1 MVPRRA
7 HLATL
12 VDDFERHAK
21 RIAIVAPQGLRR
33 RKIRYG
39 ALASLA
45 HRFAAELASRGI
57 VKGDRVVL
65 WGENSPEWVA
75 AFFGCVLRGVL
86 AVPVDFASPAEF
98 VRRVEAEV
106 SPKLI
111 VGSRDKLSALASE
124 RPSISL
130 EDFESAITREHVGV
144 VEGLNQDD
152 RLQIVFTSGTTGEPK
167 GVVHTH
173 RNVLASLTPI
183 ETEMQK
189 YLRYKR
195 LFRSL
200 RILHTL
206 PLSHVFGQ
214 FMGLWIPP
222 LVPAEVHYESRLV
235 AADLREYIHQEHV
248 SMLVSVPRVL
258 DLIRDDLL
266 GHFPGLDERIAAAG
280 KINAW
285 WRWWRF
291 RNVHRAFGFKFWAF
305 VSGGA
310 ALSPGTEQFFNALG
324 FPVVQGY
331 GMTETT
337 ALISLNHPFKLARG
351 TVGKVLPGREVRLS
365 EEGEV
370 LVRGDTISNMA
381 WQGGQAQKLDS
392 EWLATGDLAEID
404 EQGNLRYRGR
414 KKDVIVTAS
423 GLNVYPED
431 LESALNAQLD
441 VKIATV
447 IETQADHGP
456 EPLAALVM
464 NNSADPAPAV
474 AAANSNLAD
483 FQQIRRWVVWPD
495 PDLPR
500 TSTGKVL
507 RREVARRIASG
518 ELGEAGAVSEPGE
531 LNLDSLG
538 RVQLQSQIEEQY
550 GISVDETALQSV
562 RTQQDL
568 KELIARRPAAPAETG
583 RKPDRHIYPRW
594 AWSPVQYLIR
604 NAFQETVGR
613 SLTWFLTNPRVR
625 VYTRNW
631 PDSPMLIVCNHVT
644 SYDPAFVLY
653 AMPPHVRRRTA
664 IAMFGE
670 MLLDFRKGRNQGN
683 WFLDLLGPGAYLLI
697 TGLFNVFPL
706 PQQSGFR
713 RSFRHAGEAVDRGYN
728 VLVFPEGERTWSEQP
743 VAFMRGSG
751 LLWKDLGVPA
761 LPVRLKGLGELA
773 QAHKNKKHGNWFRS
787 GKIVVEVGEV
797 IPAQPEKSPEELTEI
812 LKRGILAL

>member
-1 MVPRRA
+1 MVPTRT

-12 VDDFERHAK
+12 VDDFERRAEH
-21 RIAIVAPQGLRR
+21 IAIVVPQGLRR
-33 RKIRYG
+33 RRITYG
-39 ALASLA
+39 ALAALTR
-45 HRFAAELASRGI
+45 RFAAELVSRGI
-57 VKGDRVVL
+57 VKGDRVLL
-65 WGENSPEWVA
+65 WGENGPEWVA
-75 AFFGCVLRGVL
+75 AFFGCVLRGVVP
-86 AVPVDFASPAEF
+86 VPVDFASAAEF
-98 VRRVEAEV
+98 ARRVEAEV
-106 SPKLI
+106 SPKLV
-111 VGSRDKLSALASE
+111 VGSREKLAALASAQ
-124 RPSISL
+124 PSIPF
-130 EDFESAITREHVGV
+130 ENFESAIVRERAGV
-144 VEGLNQDD
+144 IDDLHEDD
-152 RLQIVFTSGTTGEPK
+152 RLQIIFTSGTTGEPK

-189 YLRYKR
+189 YLRYQR
-195 LFRSL
+195 IFRSL

-235 AADLREYIHQEHV
+235 AADLRERIHDEHI

-266 GHFPGLDERIAAAG
+266 VHFPGLDERIQAAG
-280 KINAW
+280 KMNAW

-291 RNVHRAFGFKFWAF
+291 RKVHRAFGFKFWAF
-305 VSGGA
+305 VCGGA
-310 ALSPGTEQFFNALG
+310 TLSPGTEQFFNALG
-324 FPVVQGY
+324 FPVIEGY

-370 LVRGDTISNMA
+370 LVRGDTISNTT
-381 WQGGQAQKLDS
+381 WHGGQAQQLDS

-404 EQGNLRYRGR
+404 EQGHLRYRGR
-414 KKDVIVTAS
+414 KKEVIVTAS
-423 GLNVYPED
+423 GLNIYPED
-431 LESALNAQLD
+431 LEAALDAQAD
-441 VKIATV
+441 VKVATV
-447 IETQADHGP
+447 METQTDHGP

-464 NNSADPAPAV
+464 NNSVDPAAAV
-474 AAANSNLAD
+474 AGANSKLAD
-483 FQQIRRWVVWPD
+483 FQQIRRWVLWPE

-518 ELGEAGAVSEPGE
+518 ELGDAGAVSEPGE

-538 RVQLQSQIEEQY
+538 RVQLQSQIEERY
-550 GISVDETALQSV
+550 GISVDDAALQNV

-568 KELIARRPAAPAETG
+568 NELIARRPAAPAVT
-583 RKPDRHIYPRW
+583 RKAPDRHIYPRW
-594 AWSPVQYLIR
+594 TWNPLQNLIR

-613 SLTWFLTNPRVR
+613 SFTWFLAKPRVR
-625 VYTRNW
+625 VHTRNW

-653 AMPPHVRRRTA
+653 ALPPHIRRRTA
-664 IAMFGE
+664 IAMFAE

-683 WFLDLLGPGAYLLI
+683 RILDLLGPGAYLLI

-728 VLVFPEGERTWSEQP
+728 VLVFPEGERSWSENLLP
-743 VAFMRGSG
+743 FMRGSG

-773 QAHKNKKHGNWFRS
+773 QAHKNKQHGNWFRS
-787 GKIVVEVGEV
+787 GKIEVDVGEV

-812 LKRGILAL
+812 LRKGISDL